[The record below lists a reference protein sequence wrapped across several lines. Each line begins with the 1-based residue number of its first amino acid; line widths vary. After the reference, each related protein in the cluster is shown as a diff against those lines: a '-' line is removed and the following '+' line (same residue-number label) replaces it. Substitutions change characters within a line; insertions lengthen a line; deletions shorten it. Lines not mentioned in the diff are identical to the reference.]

1 MKRKRLHQSKHPF
14 NAHPFEALCCGSWQ
28 SVELIQ
34 IRDGAMTVHFVDGH
48 HRIEE
53 KGPFSNVRVKSRK
66 ATSSDCTCFLRP
78 GIDVCVLSSSER
90 AKNTGEGNSE
100 PVWVDA
106 KISSIKRKP
115 HVSHCSCQFFVNL
128 YVNQGPLGSERARLS
143 KETEAVGINEISV
156 LQKLDNDPCEAD
168 NNQQEAQ
175 FYRWEFC
182 EDCSLVQRSKLFL
195 GRFSADLTWL
205 LVASVLKQV
214 EFDVRSVQNKI
225 VYQILGGENEHCSL
239 KSNNH
244 INCVTFKV
252 KDSISTPFVVQL
264 VPTDACSEAGHISDT
279 NGTKQSPCYDVM
291 SLRRSKRRNVQ
302 PERFLACDAPA
313 ETEIG
318 WVRSLPYTPLKWKA
332 EEEEEEE
339 MHLPLAYLFGTHA
352 GASCAEE
359 QTCNEVGASSPKLEL
374 LEGIPVSRTKTYLKE
389 IKSNVVNRR
398 DHQTEPGEV
407 RAGMAK
413 RRECQKSTMADRI
426 EHQTRL
432 GDAESGMANRK
443 KHGTQIREVKSG
455 VANRREHQDQL
466 AIVPV
471 HTEDV
476 LATFEQFDSP
486 VKTPEPYSQAFIE
499 FPISY
504 YRKKSSP
511 AAHRKNDRDEDLMF
525 GNGWGGKFSTKKVQR
540 ARYRSTHLKQDGS
553 CAPMTYKRTALSAGA
568 YNKLI
573 SSYMKNI
580 DATIKSKEVP
590 RIIDQWEEFKAKH
603 SSDQKEKM
611 EPSSVKD
618 DGESSETEML
628 WREMEL
634 CLASAYI
641 LEDNEALLST
651 RTTQKNCQHEF
662 KLDEEIGILCQICGF
677 VKTEIK
683 YVSAPF
689 MEHTGW
695 TAESKPQNE
704 EDSELKPDED
714 EGSSLFGN
722 HTSGE
727 DVPVSEVN
735 DNVWDL
741 IPELRP
747 KLHMHQKKAFEFL
760 WKNTAGSLVPAH
772 MEKTSKKIG
781 GCVVSHTPG
790 AGKTFLIIAF
800 LVSYLKLFPGKRP
813 LVLAPKTTLYTW
825 YKEFIKWEIPVPVH
839 LIHGTRSSRAFKQ
852 TPAALRG
859 SGPRPSQDVVHILD
873 CLEKMQKWHAQP
885 SVLVMGYTSFLTL
898 MREDSKYNHRKY
910 MAKVLRESPGM
921 LILDEGHNPRSAKS
935 RLRKVLMKVET
946 DLRIL
951 LSGTLFQNNFCEYFN
966 TLTLARPM
974 FIKEVLKA
982 LDPKFKRK
990 KKGAQKARHL
1000 LESRA
1005 RKFFIDN
1012 IASKI
1017 NSDEAEEKMQGLNML
1032 RNMTNGFIDV
1042 YEGTAS
1048 DTLPGIQIYTILM
1061 NPTDIQHQILVKLH
1075 KIMEKCP
1082 GYPLEVE
1089 LLITLASIHP
1099 SLVNSSVCVKKF
1111 YNLEELMELE
1121 KLRFDCKKGSKVM
1134 FVLNLVYRVVKN
1146 EKVLIFCHNI
1156 APIKLFLELF
1166 ENIFRWQQG
1175 KEILVLTGELELF
1188 ERGRV
1193 MDKFEELGGP
1203 SRVLLASI
1211 TACAEGISLTAASRV
1226 ILLDSEWNPS
1236 KTKQAIARA
1245 FRPGQQKMVYVYQL
1259 LATGTVEEDKYRRTA
1274 WKEWVSRMIFSE
1286 EFVEDPSRWQA
1297 EKIEDDVLREI
1308 VEEDRVKSF
1317 HMIMKNEKASTS

>member
-641 LEDNEALLST
+641 LEDNEDLQALLST

-951 LSGTLFQNNFCEYFN
+951 LSG
-966 TLTLARPM
+966 
-974 FIKEVLKA
+974 
-982 LDPKFKRK
+982 
-990 KKGAQKARHL
+990 
-1000 LESRA
+1000 
-1005 RKFFIDN
+1005 
-1012 IASKI
+1012 
-1017 NSDEAEEKMQGLNML
+1017 
-1032 RNMTNGFIDV
+1032 
-1042 YEGTAS
+1042 
-1048 DTLPGIQIYTILM
+1048 
-1061 NPTDIQHQILVKLH
+1061 
-1075 KIMEKCP
+1075 
-1082 GYPLEVE
+1082 
-1089 LLITLASIHP
+1089 
-1099 SLVNSSVCVKKF
+1099 
-1111 YNLEELMELE
+1111 
-1121 KLRFDCKKGSKVM
+1121 
-1134 FVLNLVYRVVKN
+1134 
-1146 EKVLIFCHNI
+1146 
-1156 APIKLFLELF
+1156 
-1166 ENIFRWQQG
+1166 
-1175 KEILVLTGELELF
+1175 ELELF